1 MQFSKKLRAFTT
13 GCLVSLTAF
22 GYPSQLLA
30 NSFQPQE
37 IDGVT
42 STFQDVPSSESEID
56 DAHAAIDAGLNPVDA
71 LTPKPMPIREYTSF
85 LSDVWSV
92 LFSSSYNTESSSI
105 HTTAWLDG
113 PTGAITAA
121 NEHGESVQIEITL
134 SLEILPG
141 IWSEVDQ
148 ESLNT
153 IENAS
158 ARMGIAWTELSNTS
172 GDSLNLL
179 VFWTEWIQ
187 DGTTTTLIMPI
198 NTVSQEEIDLYAE
211 IIPHMDGFFDHPE
224 NYNIENYDPSI
235 LGIFSRFR
243 AAVKTAV
250 VAAVATV
257 ATAVVTAGVAA
268 VAAAT
273 LPAVAV
279 AVAVV
284 VGVAAVATVAAY
296 AYVEIATEQ
305 LRDDLADNG
314 FDVSNA
320 TSGQVIQLGKIAHEL
335 GL

>member
-1 MQFSKKLRAFTT
+1 
-13 GCLVSLTAF
+13 
-22 GYPSQLLA
+22 
-30 NSFQPQE
+30 
-37 IDGVT
+37 
-42 STFQDVPSSESEID
+42 
-56 DAHAAIDAGLNPVDA
+56 
-71 LTPKPMPIREYTSF
+71 
-85 LSDVWSV
+85 
-92 LFSSSYNTESSSI
+92 
-105 HTTAWLDG
+105 
-113 PTGAITAA
+113 
-121 NEHGESVQIEITL
+121 
-134 SLEILPG
+134 
-141 IWSEVDQ
+141 
-148 ESLNT
+148 
-153 IENAS
+153 
-158 ARMGIAWTELSNTS
+158 WTELSNTS